1 MGFTM
6 YVAVGYKDLFDDY
19 ESVDIKELIKDIP
32 TKNSL
37 QILGYFMAQL
47 HSNEREKNLQLEF
60 LKMWLAR
67 LPAMIQVQVD
77 DFIKGVKTKNSK
89 YSFLDNVSILILV
102 E

>member
-1 MGFTM
+1 M

-47 HSNEREKNLQLEF
+47 H
-60 LKMWLAR
+60 
-67 LPAMIQVQVD
+67 
-77 DFIKGVKTKNSK
+77 
-89 YSFLDNVSILILV
+89 
-102 E
+102 

>member
-47 HSNEREKNLQLEF
+47 H
-60 LKMWLAR
+60 
-67 LPAMIQVQVD
+67 
-77 DFIKGVKTKNSK
+77 
-89 YSFLDNVSILILV
+89 
-102 E
+102 